1 MKNKKIQLFLITI
14 GIFLIGIL
22 VCQRSVAV
30 SENKYKK
37 ITHENIDLFKTIE
50 KDDDIEAIYQKVG
63 LPDKDL
69 GSGVY
74 ILEYNIGSGGIVTI
88 HNWGKGTT
96 KIIYKNG
103 EKIIKILD

>member
-1 MKNKKIQLFLITI
+1 MKNRKILITI

-22 VCQRSVAV
+22 ICQISTVV

-37 ITHENIDLFKTIE
+37 ITHENIDLFKTIK

-74 ILEYNIGSGGIVTI
+74 ILEYNIRSGGIVTI
-88 HNWGKGTT
+88 HTWGKGTT
-96 KIIYKNG
+96 KIIYKNKD
-103 EKIIKILD
+103 KIIKILD

>member
-1 MKNKKIQLFLITI
+1 MKNKRTTLFLITI

-22 VCQRSVAV
+22 AYQRSIAE

-37 ITHENIDLFKTIE
+37 IAHENIDLFKTID
-50 KDDDIEAIYQKVG
+50 KDDDIEAIYQKAG
-63 LPDKDL
+63 LPDRDL

-74 ILEYNIGSGGIVTI
+74 ILEYNIRSGGVVTI
-88 HNWGKGTT
+88 IRTGKGTT
-96 KIIYKNG
+96 QIIYKNG